1 MVEYELYDAD
11 EAVKA
16 PAPTGENIF
25 APPAMDTQ
33 QYAYATQ
40 DTHQPPSVPQP
51 QSPKYTYDADP
62 AYNDDSGLLYEAQD
76 AVGRV
81 YRQFGADVFLI
92 FLASVAVTTQAADVC
107 KQADSCE
114 KNNAYAVAVGTVSL
128 FITLIYCVFYA
139 LQKLNDMVVA
149 PVAIF
154 LMMWWTI
161 GVGILT
167 FDSPFASLGV
177 ANGYVG
183 CWLGFAMSAKF
194 CHEKVSQVNS
204 WGTLFTEAAS
214 LKRYA
219 VVLGVASTVVFFAG
233 ISVGEKSNTYNGKT
247 IWAIVCG
254 AFSLCIA
261 ICLFVLHEPLS
272 KHLKW
277 IGIFLVA
284 LWIAGVAV
292 ITFFGPFIAA
302 GNGYFGSIAALL
314 ISVVILHSRSTDASS
329 SDDAVDGGYADPGAS
344 VYDRYGDAV

>member
-1 MVEYELYDAD
+1 MQLGSSLAHFRQ
-11 EAVKA
+11 KFISLTGQLSST
-16 PAPTGENIF
+16 PTSHTLVSNVDSAI
-25 APPAMDTQ
+25 AQ
-33 QYAYATQ
+33 RICR
-40 DTHQPPSVPQP
+40 
-51 QSPKYTYDADP
+51 
-62 AYNDDSGLLYEAQD
+62 NDVRLLKFC
-76 AVGRV
+76 R
-81 YRQFGADVFLI
+81 
-92 FLASVAVTTQAADVC
+92 
-107 KQADSCE
+107 
-114 KNNAYAVAVGTVSL
+114 
-128 FITLIYCVFYA
+128 
-139 LQKLNDMVVA
+139 
-149 PVAIF
+149 
-154 LMMWWTI
+154 TI